1 MMNEREGIKD
11 YRRRFIRRLR
21 GMRAS
26 AVRVLLHVETPEE
39 LRAMRD
45 ACLPEGDEA
54 MRGLIDEELAGREGV
69 ESV

>member
-1 MMNEREGIKD
+1 MSGRDGGQA
-11 YRRRFIRRLR
+11 YRLRFLQRLR
-21 GMRAS
+21 GMPVS

-54 MRGLIDEELAGREGV
+54 MRGLIGQELAGRDGA
-69 ESV
+69 

>member
-1 MMNEREGIKD
+1 MNKREGGQA
-11 YRRRFIRRLR
+11 YRRRFLQRLR
-21 GMRAS
+21 GMPVS

-54 MRGLIDEELAGREGV
+54 MRGLIGQELAGREGA
-69 ESV
+69 